1 MVSINNTSSFF
12 FPQNKKSLH
21 PLANSLRITIMSE
34 RISCSNVDS
43 QGTAEAELPTEVE
56 LNQLLDLRLSNNI
69 VDGHASKVLDGFDIK
84 SPKSQEGPE
93 SFNEVKEKKQY
104 FPCKYCSKKFSNS
117 QALGGHQ
124 NAHKHERAFL
134 KRMASLDCHLNRY
147 YSAMPTLPHLH
158 HESLNRALGV
168 HMRSMIHK
176 PFHSRPHAGVWYGKE
191 VWSKPQ
197 YGLHHLSMDDYW
209 VAGSGFQP
217 RDMMGVNLRDAIDDF
232 EHSSLI
238 SNSTGSVA
246 NNGIA
251 NLWDFQGN
259 SFSRNPQLKAPGLD
273 LSLNL

>member
-1 MVSINNTSSFF
+1 
-12 FPQNKKSLH
+12 
-21 PLANSLRITIMSE
+21 MSE
-34 RISCSNVDS
+34 RISCRNVDG
-43 QGTAEAELPTEVE
+43 QGKAEVE
-56 LNQLLDLRLSNNI
+56 LPMEVELDQLLDLRLSNSV
-69 VDGHASKVLDGFDIK
+69 VDGHASKVANNLLDGFDKK
-84 SPKSQEGPE
+84 SPKSLEGPE
-93 SFNEVKEKKQY
+93 PFNEVKEKKQY

-124 NAHKHERAFL
+124 NAQWRRHSEPRVF
-134 KRMASLDCHLNRY
+134 
-147 YSAMPTLPHLH
+147 PGTPW
-158 HESLNRALGV
+158 ALGV

-197 YGLHHLSMDDYW
+197 YGVHHLSMDDYW
-209 VAGSGFQP
+209 VAGGGLQP

-246 NNGIA
+246 NNRIA
-251 NLWDFQGN
+251 SLWDFQGN
-259 SFSRNPQLKAPGLD
+259 SFSRNQQLKAPGLD